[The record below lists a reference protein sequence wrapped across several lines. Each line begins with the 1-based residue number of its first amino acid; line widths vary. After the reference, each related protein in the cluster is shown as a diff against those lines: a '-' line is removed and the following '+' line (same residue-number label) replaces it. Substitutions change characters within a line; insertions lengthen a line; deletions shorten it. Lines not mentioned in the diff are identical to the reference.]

1 MFIKSTQLL
10 KDSINN
16 FHCFIYNFL
25 QLVIEDFLQFFFNT
39 YGIISLAIKKSC
51 IWTVDLDIIYQNI
64 KGTITCNNHNV
75 GNKNYGE
82 VIILEIQHKEK

>member
-10 KDSINN
+10 KDSINH

-51 IWTVDLDIIYQNI
+51 IWTVELDIIYQNI
-64 KGTITCNNHNV
+64 KGAITCNNHNV

-82 VIILEIQHKEK
+82 VIISEIQHKEK